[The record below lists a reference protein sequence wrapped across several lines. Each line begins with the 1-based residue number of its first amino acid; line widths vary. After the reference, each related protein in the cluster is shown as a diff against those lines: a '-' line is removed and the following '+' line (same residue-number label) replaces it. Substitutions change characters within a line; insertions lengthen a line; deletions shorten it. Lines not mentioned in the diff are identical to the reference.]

1 MSAAGSV
8 IFIIFAAAQDVI
20 LAPVLIARRF
30 HDVLTDGPVFM
41 PPPSPLP
48 VPASRRRDAW
58 LGGAD
63 EGDGLFPLMGGEH
76 LAAGWIFPPAS
87 NDVNLDT
94 ADSQFT
100 YLTKTTKNRSSG

>member
-1 MSAAGSV
+1 
-8 IFIIFAAAQDVI
+8 
-20 LAPVLIARRF
+20 
-30 HDVLTDGPVFM
+30 
-41 PPPSPLP
+41 
-48 VPASRRRDAW
+48 
-58 LGGAD
+58 
-63 EGDGLFPLMGGEH
+63 MGGEH